1 MWVKTTIEI
10 ADNLFK
16 EAKHLM
22 AKEGKTMREVVET
35 SLRSYLDTQKIKKK
49 PFKWRDCS
57 FKGEGL
63 VEGLQEGDWETI
75 RDIIYEGRGGN
86 PVTK

>member
-1 MWVKTTIEI
+1 MKTTIDI

-16 EAKHLM
+16 EAKRFIG
-22 AKEGKTMREVVET
+22 KEGKTMREVVQN
-35 SLRSYLDTQKIKKK
+35 SLRLFLDSQKKTTR
-49 PFKWRDCS
+49 PFKWRHYA

-63 VEGLQEGDWETI
+63 VEGLQEGNWETI

-86 PVTK
+86 